1 MRQQSLQG
9 ILAWLFL
16 SEFKICF
23 LLKRKYEMAE
33 VGHIT
38 MHHEGMGGTGNRA
51 CVPSLAGLANLFSM
65 RRIST

>member
-1 MRQQSLQG
+1 
-9 ILAWLFL
+9 
-16 SEFKICF
+16 
-23 LLKRKYEMAE
+23 MAE